1 VIGALKKLIEEVRGQ
16 EGAAETDEADDL
28 RLATV
33 ALLVEMTRAD
43 FEVGEAER
51 QRIGE
56 LVAEHYRL
64 EAHEAK
70 ALLAAADRRAD
81 HAVSLHEF
89 TSMLHESLD
98 DAEKRTVMAMLIR
111 TALAD
116 GRIDDHEQHLLSKVA
131 DLLYLRK
138 SDFVMLRASIIEEE
152 TGRKDGARET
162 GSGEGA

>member
-1 VIGALKKLIEEVRGQ
+1 MIGALKKLIEEVRGTA
-16 EGAAETDEADDL
+16 GAGATDQTDDL

-51 QRIGE
+51 ERIGH

-98 DAEKRTVMAMLIR
+98 EAEKRAVMAMLIR

-138 SDFVMLRASIIEEE
+138 SDFVMLRARILEEE
-152 TGRKDGARET
+152 TSRESGARDA
-162 GSGEGA
+162 GSGEVV